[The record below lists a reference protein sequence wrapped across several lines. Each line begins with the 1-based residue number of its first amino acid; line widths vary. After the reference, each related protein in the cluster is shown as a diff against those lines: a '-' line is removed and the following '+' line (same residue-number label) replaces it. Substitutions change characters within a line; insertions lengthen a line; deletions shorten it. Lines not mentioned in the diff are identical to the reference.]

1 MKSSKISFLS
11 RLMVILAAL
20 LLVISVF
27 VPIWRIDLTAPQYPE
42 GLMLQI
48 YADKL
53 GGNVD
58 VINGL
63 NHYIGM
69 KTLHADDFIEFT
81 ILPYIIGAIAVF
93 FIVSALIGTKR
104 WLYAALILLVLF
116 GIVAMI
122 DFWIWE
128 YNYGHNLD
136 PGAPIIVPGMAYQP
150 PLIGFKQLLNF
161 GAFSMPDLGG
171 WLFVAAGA
179 LLVLATFNE
188 AGGLKIFNKKS
199 PTSVIVTCLMPLL
212 FLGCSEPGPEPVVLN
227 SDRCENCRMVISDG
241 KFAAEIITRKGRI
254 FKFDDLR
261 CMQAYVKEKANQ
273 RILSFLV
280 NDFEAQNDLTD
291 VSKIWFVTHED
302 LRSPMGG
309 NTAAFISK
317 EAAEKLAAK
326 YHVKTMSWEDMNK

>member
-1 MKSSKISFLS
+1 
-11 RLMVILAAL
+11 MVILAAL